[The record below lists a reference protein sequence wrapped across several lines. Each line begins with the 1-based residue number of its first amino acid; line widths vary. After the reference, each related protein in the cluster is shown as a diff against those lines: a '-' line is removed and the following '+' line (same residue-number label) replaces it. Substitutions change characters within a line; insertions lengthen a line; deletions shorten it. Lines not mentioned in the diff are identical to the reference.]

1 MTEDKKEDS
10 STLGDGHA
18 NDDDVGK
25 QLVAIPTIDPDSGTP
40 SEKTTQPIEEVVK
53 ERAPRPQEADGASEQ
68 PRSSPPG
75 DAPSDEAR
83 PRVADGIELLGEYED
98 SGYKKPTYIAR
109 RADGQII
116 LLTQLLHL
124 IAEECDGNG
133 SYSDIAERV
142 SDRFGKTVSVDNVRQ
157 LADERLRPLGVLT
170 GPDGASPEVEKADP
184 LLALKFRTKVIPAG
198 LVRAI
203 TVLFRPLF
211 WPPVIVAVVGAI
223 IALDV
228 WLFFIHGVAQP
239 ARQLLYQP
247 ALLLMVVGLVVV
259 SVFFHECGHAT
270 ALAYG
275 GGKPGVMGAGIYV
288 VWPAFYTDVTDAY
301 RLGRGGR
308 IRTDLGGVYFNG
320 IFALITA
327 GVYFLTR
334 FEPLLIIVLLQH
346 FAVLQQMLPLLRLD
360 GDYVLSDLTGV
371 PDLFARIRPT
381 LRSLIPWRKTGSSV
395 KELKPWVRFAVT
407 AWVLAIVPLLLYVF
421 TMLVISAPR
430 IFATAWDSMLIQY
443 DRMRAAFGGGEE
455 TRGLASSF
463 QMMALGLP
471 IAGMT
476 LTTGRVAKRVAHGAW
491 RTSEDRPFLR
501 ALYGVLGLAL
511 IVGVAFLWMPN
522 GEYKPIQ
529 PDEAGTLPE
538 LTRSITELRGG
549 RPGLTDKREAEL
561 GGAPALREQVD
572 SSSDPFDSPA
582 DPAGNQGEVGEQ
594 QQQPAETGE
603 TPSPGDTAPGEGST
617 PEPSPTET

>member
-1 MTEDKKEDS
+1 MAEDKKTLPPTRGDEHED
-10 STLGDGHA
+10 
-18 NDDDVGK
+18 DDDVGK

-40 SEKTTQPIEEVVK
+40 SEKKTQPVENLVEERSRGPDK
-53 ERAPRPQEADGASEQ
+53 SDGASTQ
-68 PRSSPPG
+68 IRDP
-75 DAPSDEAR
+75 DAAPSDER
-83 PRVADGIELLGEYED
+83 PKVADGIELLGEYED

-124 IAEECDGNG
+124 IAEGCDGNS
-133 SYSDIAERV
+133 SYGDIAERV
-142 SDRFGKTVSVDNVRQ
+142 SDGFDKTVSADNVRQ

-170 GPDGASPEVEKADP
+170 RTDGSSPQVEKADP
-184 LLALKFRTKVIPAG
+184 LLALKFRTKVIPAS

-203 TVLFRPLF
+203 TVIFRPLF
-211 WPPVIVAVVGAI
+211 WPPVIIAVVGAI
-223 IALDV
+223 VALDV

-247 ALLLMVVGLVVV
+247 ALLLMVVALVVV

-308 IRTDLGGVYFNG
+308 VRTDLGGVYFNG

-327 GVYFLTR
+327 GVYFLTQ

-360 GDYVLSDLTGV
+360 GYYVLSDLTGV

-381 LRSLIPWRKTGSSV
+381 LRSLIPWRKTQSSV
-395 KELKPWVRFAVT
+395 KELKPQVRFAVT
-407 AWVLAIVPLLLYVF
+407 AWVMAIVPLLLYVF

-430 IFATAWDSMLIQY
+430 IFATAWDSMLIQF
-443 DRMRAAFGGGEE
+443 DRVQAAFGGGEE
-455 TRGLASSF
+455 TRGIASSF

-476 LTTGRVAKRVAHGAW
+476 LTTGRVARRLARGAW
-491 RTSEDRPFLR
+491 RTSEERPFLR
-501 ALYGVLGLAL
+501 ALFGLLGIGL
-511 IVGVAFLWMPN
+511 IAGVAYLWMPN

-529 PDEAGTLPE
+529 PNETGTLPE
-538 LTRSITELRGG
+538 LTRSFSEFEGG
-549 RPGLTDKREAEL
+549 RPGLTEEREQEL
-561 GGAPALREQVD
+561 GGAPTLREQVD
-572 SSSDPFDSPA
+572 PMSGDPFDSPA
-582 DPAGNQGEVGEQ
+582 DPTDKEGELGEQ
-594 QQQPAETGE
+594 QQQPGGTVE
-603 TPSPGDTAPGEGST
+603 TPSPGDTPPEDEAT
-617 PEPSPTET
+617 TEPSPSET